1 MIIMDDLEIK
11 GSHGDFDIPTVN
23 FNAES
28 GVCEL
33 SGESYLENTTEFY
46 NRLSEWLDE
55 YINTVGGPIIFNFKL
70 SYFNTSSSKRILY
83 ILLKLKDYEDKG
95 GEVTVKWH
103 YDKDDTDM
111 EEDIE
116 DFMFISKLKIIL
128 VQDSNLSM

>member
-1 MIIMDDLEIK
+1 MDDLNIQ

-33 SGESYLENTTEFY
+33 SGESYLENTSEFY
-46 NRLSEWLDE
+46 SRLSNWLDE
-55 YINTVGGPIIFNFKL
+55 YISTIQKPITLNFRL

-83 ILLKLKDYEDKG
+83 ILHKLKDYEEEG
-95 GEVTVKWH
+95 GDVTVNWY

-111 EEDIE
+111 EEDVE
-116 DFMFISKLKIIL
+116 DFILISNLKINLI
-128 VQDSNLSM
+128 QDPNLSWK

>member
-1 MIIMDDLEIK
+1 MEDLNIQ

-46 NRLSEWLDE
+46 SRLSDWLDE
-55 YINTVGGPIIFNFKL
+55 YISTIQKPITFNFKL

-83 ILLKLKDYEDKG
+83 MLHKLKDYEEDG
-95 GEVTVKWH
+95 GDVTVNW
-103 YDKDDTDM
+103 YFNKDDTDM
-111 EEDIE
+111 EEDVEDFILISNLKINLIE
-116 DFMFISKLKIIL
+116 DPDVSWK
-128 VQDSNLSM
+128 